1 MNIVE
6 SVKWS
11 PDGRAVRIIDQRKLP
26 AELVELDL
34 HSVGEI
40 TDAIRTLAVR
50 GAPAIGVAAAMGL
63 ASLASEISSDVP
75 AGFRSRVSAYAA
87 AIRSARPTA
96 VNLAWAVD
104 RVLQVG
110 LAQQSPQ
117 LAADAMRR
125 EAEAI
130 RFEDREM
137 CRRIGEHGA
146 ALLADG
152 MTVLTHCNT
161 GALATAGIGTA
172 LAAIYVA
179 HERGLRLKVLSSET
193 RPLMQGSRLTAWE
206 LARAGIP
213 VTVVAEGAVASIM
226 RAGGVDVC
234 MVGADRV
241 ARNGDVANKI
251 GTYSHA
257 RMAEAHGVPF
267 YVAAPDSTLDA
278 GTPDGNAIEV
288 EQRSGDE
295 LLRAA
300 GHPQSTAGIGA
311 LNPAVD
317 ITPASLVTAIVTN
330 SGVFR
335 APYHFGREPTE

>member
-11 PDGRAVRIIDQRKLP
+11 SDGRAVRIIDQRKLP

-146 ALLADG
+146 AL
-152 MTVLTHCNT
+152 
-161 GALATAGIGTA
+161 AG
-172 LAAIYVA
+172 
-179 HERGLRLKVLSSET
+179 
-193 RPLMQGSRLTAWE
+193 
-206 LARAGIP
+206 
-213 VTVVAEGAVASIM
+213 
-226 RAGGVDVC
+226 
-234 MVGADRV
+234 
-241 ARNGDVANKI
+241 
-251 GTYSHA
+251 
-257 RMAEAHGVPF
+257 
-267 YVAAPDSTLDA
+267 
-278 GTPDGNAIEV
+278 
-288 EQRSGDE
+288 
-295 LLRAA
+295 
-300 GHPQSTAGIGA
+300 
-311 LNPAVD
+311 
-317 ITPASLVTAIVTN
+317 
-330 SGVFR
+330 
-335 APYHFGREPTE
+335 